1 MEEIDAFVT
10 DHLKRE
16 YRAVPRWKM
25 AREEC
30 KLKKWQRGI
39 GIGILTFCCLFTLMS
54 GVFLLTNYENIT
66 KLARV
71 VFVIEREFLWDT
83 NTDTLTDGAIIG
95 MLGSLND
102 KYSNYINEEA
112 MASFRQSISG
122 EVYGIGVFLATDE
135 EGNLVIV
142 SPAEDG
148 PAEAAGIE
156 AGDIIK
162 AVNGTDITGM
172 DEDIVIGMLRGVPEE
187 KVTVT
192 VERNG
197 ESYTFTV
204 GRYLIGKTKTVYA
217 EMLPEHPEIAYL
229 RISKFSAQTSQEF
242 VDAVNEL
249 PKESMQAM
257 ILDLRN
263 NGGGD
268 VNAAVEIARLFVP
281 SGPVL
286 HVVYKNDETES
297 YSATG
302 AQIHL
307 PVAVLVN
314 GNSASASEIL
324 AGALKDSN
332 AATLVGTTTFG
343 KGLVQGV
350 YFLNDGTAI
359 KLTQAKYL
367 TPNKNDIN
375 GVGISPDV
383 VIDLPQAPSDS
394 TDEESAE
401 EHPLDVQLEK
411 AIEVVKK

>member
-286 HVVYKNDETES
+286 HVVYKNDETKS

-401 EHPLDVQLEK
+401 EHSLDVQLEK

>member
-54 GVFLLTNYENIT
+54 GVFLLTNYENIA

-286 HVVYKNDETES
+286 HVVYKNDETKS

-383 VIDLPQAPSDS
+383 VVDLPQAPSDS
-394 TDEESAE
+394 TDEESVE